1 VNTCPNGHIYM
12 IGECGGAMQASSCPD
27 CGAKIG
33 GGSHQLAVGNA
44 NVRDVSQLAERLA
57 SNSMPEVSRTE
68 RVAAVL
74 RAQFAPTP
82 SVVAVT
88 AAEIIAAQNAEYE
101 EAVLADRSKAAPKVV
116 RAPAL
121 VPVAHVTFPEPAAG
135 DGVITIRVRWAGGVV
150 GRRFRVT
157 DPLRAVRNW
166 VYNLAV
172 ERGEILP
179 GAWILVQDHPRR
191 VLGEVDAEKPLQE
204 LEMVDMSLIKIG

>member
-1 VNTCPNGHIYM
+1 
-12 IGECGGAMQASSCPD
+12 MQASSCPD

-57 SNSMPEVSRTE
+57 SNSMPEVQSRGVLEEAVGSADVSRTE